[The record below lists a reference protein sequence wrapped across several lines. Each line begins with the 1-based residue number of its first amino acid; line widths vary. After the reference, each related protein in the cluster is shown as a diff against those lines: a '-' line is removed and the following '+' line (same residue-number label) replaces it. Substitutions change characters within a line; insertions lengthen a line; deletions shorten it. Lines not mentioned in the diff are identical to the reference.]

1 MITFDRDQ
9 IIKMFYEKGFTIIPV
24 NDEKEP
30 LIKWGD
36 FQKTKPTL
44 EQIMEWNKKFNKP
57 NFAVIN
63 GHISNGLVIIDFEN
77 INDAITFFGPEKFEE
92 LKKKTLIVL
101 TPHNGIHVYTIE
113 KTKMPNRHTKIFGTE
128 HQADLL
134 GEGGYALI
142 PGSKIDHS
150 KCKPE
155 KPCDHKSIGEY
166 KIIST
171 TTDIITSD
179 DIENEIKEK
188 AQKLGW
194 KFAIDENE
202 NEKKTTIQNIDQI
215 INDLKTKNK
224 KFEWLMEGN
233 TEGYP
238 SRSEAEEAVITILV
252 NELLSDEQIYEIM
265 NRCKIG
271 KWQEEDENYR
281 TRTIRNAREWL
292 RQKKFEEEKIKIQ
305 NIEIRKKEIQDEIN
319 SIISKL
325 HPETWYDI
333 DENGKTI
340 KFNLQNAC
348 DDFLKANPNILTEY
362 NGIIHVFTSK
372 GYQKDSENFIKSIFE
387 KVGNV
392 PPEQLNR
399 IVEVIRHKTMIIDP
413 KLIGKP
419 LEEIFPLPEYLIP
432 IENGLLDIREKK
444 VYPHDPKYFY
454 ISHIPRNYIPGAKA
468 EKFREFLNNYIFKD
482 DPEKDIKITQIY
494 EIFAWGITP
503 EYLPHGAIIFLGSG
517 GEGKSII
524 HSVIE
529 NFFVETSSVSVKE
542 LETDKFKRAELYGK
556 FINAVSEAGEGF
568 VKSEWFKK
576 TSDFTKILA
585 DRKNGQPFHF
595 RSRAKWI
602 IDTNKLPMF
611 TEDINALYRRIIK
624 MISFNNYLED
634 LLTPEQINEYVNEI
648 TNPEELDKLFSEVI
662 DNYYLPFINR
672 KKFTGQYTLEE
683 AKENYQRIVNPAN
696 AYIEDR
702 IDHEAILTD
711 INEVKEYL
719 QNNNLPEEYFTAKEK
734 KNNKEYIVQI
744 KQFVEADAK
753 EWAKEQKLPV
763 DLIDTKNIGS
773 ALEKQGYKGI
783 ISIKKKIKESNF
795 NAWKDI
801 FIIPH
806 DIKNYFSVEKSIIND
821 ETRKSTRSEKI
832 AEFPGTALN
841 VNTRNTLEVIST
853 SESRIP
859 PCEMVENKEEE
870 KETKREYK
878 GGVGTEEAVDIS
890 STDFKGSTSDFEGIG
905 SAGTPSDTPNR
916 ENSQIEPEKDKENE
930 KNKNEN
936 IGKTEGSEDQSK
948 GQTPNQD
955 TAYHGHDQV
964 YPEKKVEYYQSDNF
978 YGKEYFEQ
986 FKARLN
992 RYFVYE
998 AKHYYEIEIPETT
1011 FMDKHF
1017 IQFLSNVIP
1026 ITFQEFEDMR
1036 ERSKEVKK

>member
-1 MITFDRDQ
+1 MTDFDRDQ
-9 IIKMFYEKGFTIIPV
+9 IIKMFHEKGFTIIPV
-24 NDEKEP
+24 DDAKEP
-30 LIKWGD
+30 LIKWKD

-44 EQIMEWNKKFNKP
+44 EQIMEWDKKFNKP

-92 LKKKTLIVL
+92 LKKKTLVVR
-101 TPHNGIHVYTIE
+101 TPHNGIHVCAME
-113 KTKMPNRHTKIFGTE
+113 KTKMPNRHTKIFGEE
-128 HQADLL
+128 HPADLL

-179 DIENEIKEK
+179 DIENEIKERAK
-188 AQKLGW
+188 ELGW
-194 KFAIDENE
+194 KFTIDEK
-202 NEKKTTIQNIDQI
+202 EKKTTIQSVDQI

-224 KFEWLMEGN
+224 KFEQLMEGN

-252 NELLSDEQIYEIM
+252 SELLSDEEIYEIM

-292 RQKKFEEEKIKIQ
+292 RQKKLEEETKKQNEEIQ
-305 NIEIRKKEIQDEIN
+305 KKEIQDEIN

-325 HPETWYDI
+325 HPETWYDV

-340 KFNLQNAC
+340 KFNLQNAT
-348 DDFLKANPNILTEY
+348 DDFIKANPNIITEY
-362 NGIIHVFTSK
+362 TGLIHVSTSK

-387 KVGNV
+387 KAGNV

-399 IVEVIRHKTMIIDP
+399 IVEVIRHKTMIIEP
-413 KLIGKP
+413 KLMGKP

-444 VYPHDPKYFY
+444 VYPHDPRYY
-454 ISHIPRNYIPGAKA
+454 YVSHIPRNYIPGAKA
-468 EKFREFLNNYIFKD
+468 EKFREFLNIIFKD

-494 EIFAWGITP
+494 EIFAWGIYP

-529 NFFVETSSVSVKE
+529 KFFVETTSVTVKE

-556 FINAVSEAGEGF
+556 YANTVSEAGDGF
-568 VKSEWFKK
+568 VRSEWFKK
-576 TSDFTKILA
+576 TSDFTQILA
-585 DRKNGQPFHF
+585 DRKNAHPFLF
-595 RSRAKWI
+595 KSRAKWI

-611 TEDINALYRRIIK
+611 TEDINALYRRIVKI
-624 MISFNNYLED
+624 ISFDNYLED

-683 AKENYQRIVNPAN
+683 AKENYQRVVNPAN

-734 KNNKEYIVQI
+734 KNNKEHIILI

-753 EWAKEQKLPV
+753 AWAKEQKLPT

-795 NAWKDI
+795 NAWRDI

-806 DIKNYFSVEKSIIND
+806 DIKNYFSVEKSIIYD
-821 ETRKSTRSEKI
+821 ETRTSTSRTNIPK
-832 AEFPGTALN
+832 FTGTASN
-841 VNTRNTLEVIST
+841 VSAENTLEAFST

-859 PCEMVENKEEE
+859 SCGVVENKKEE
-870 KETKREYK
+870 KEGGRQYK
-878 GGVGTEEAVDIS
+878 GVAGTEEVVGIS
-890 STDFKGSTSDFEGIG
+890 STDRRGSTSDFEGIG
-905 SAGTPSDTPNR
+905 SAGTPPDTLNR
-916 ENSQIEPEKDKENE
+916 ENSQTELEQNKENE
-930 KNKNEN
+930 INKNEN
-936 IGKTEGSEDQSK
+936 ISKNEGSEDQSK

-955 TAYHGHDQV
+955 TAYHGQDQV
-964 YPEKKVEYYQSDNF
+964 YNEKKVEYYKSDNF

-992 RYFVYE
+992 RYFEYE
-998 AKHYYEIEIPETT
+998 MNHYYELEIPENSLSD
-1011 FMDKHF
+1011 DKYKIFTNKAHE
-1017 IQFLSNVIP
+1017 ID
-1026 ITFQEFEDMR
+1026 FQEFEDMR

>member
-1 MITFDRDQ
+1 MITLDRDQ
-9 IIKMFYEKGFTIIPV
+9 IIKMFHEKGFTIIPV
-24 NDEKEP
+24 DDAKEP
-30 LIKWGD
+30 LIKWKD

-44 EQIMEWNKKFNKP
+44 EQIMEWDKKFNKP

-92 LKKKTLIVL
+92 LKKKTLVVQ
-101 TPHNGIHVYTIE
+101 TPHNGIHVCAME
-113 KTKMPNRHTKIFGTE
+113 KTKMPNRHTKIFGEE
-128 HQADLL
+128 HPADLL

-171 TTDIITSD
+171 TTDIITSE
-179 DIENEIKEK
+179 DIENEIKERAK
-188 AQKLGW
+188 ELGW
-194 KFAIDENE
+194 KFTIDEK
-202 NEKKTTIQNIDQI
+202 EKKTTIQSVDQI

-224 KFEWLMEGN
+224 KFERLMEGN

-252 NELLSDEQIYEIM
+252 SELLSDEQIYEIM
-265 NRCKIG
+265 NKCKIG

-292 RQKKFEEEKIKIQ
+292 RQKKLEEETKKQNEEIQ
-305 NIEIRKKEIQDEIN
+305 KKEIQDEIN

-325 HPETWYDI
+325 HPETWYDV

-340 KFNLQNAC
+340 KFNLQNAT
-348 DDFLKANPNILTEY
+348 DDFIKANPNIITEY
-362 NGIIHVFTSK
+362 TGLIHVSTSK

-387 KVGNV
+387 KAGNV

-419 LEEIFPLPEYLIP
+419 LEEIYPVPEHLIP
-432 IENGLLDIREKK
+432 IENGLLDIHEKK
-444 VYPHDPKYFY
+444 VYPHDPKYY
-454 ISHIPRNYIPGAKA
+454 YVSHIPRNYIPGAKA
-468 EKFREFLNNYIFKD
+468 EKFREFLNIIFKD
-482 DPEKDIKITQIY
+482 DPEKDTKITQIY
-494 EIFAWGITP
+494 EIFAWGIYP
-503 EYLPHGAIIFLGSG
+503 KYLPHGAIIFLGSG

-524 HSVIE
+524 HTVLE
-529 NFFVETSSVSVKE
+529 KFFVETTSVTVKE

-568 VKSEWFKK
+568 VKSEWFKR
-576 TSDFTKILA
+576 TSDFTQILA
-585 DRKNGQPFHF
+585 DRKNAHPFLF
-595 RSRAKWI
+595 RSRAKWV
-602 IDTNKLPMF
+602 IDTNILPIF
-611 TEDINALYRRIIK
+611 KEDINALYRRVIK
-624 MISFNNYLED
+624 IISFNNYLEH
-634 LLTPEQINEYVNEI
+634 LLTPKQIDEYVNEI
-648 TNPEELDKLFSEVI
+648 TTPEELDKLFSEVI
-662 DNYYLPFINR
+662 DDYYLPFIDR

-683 AKENYQRIVNPAN
+683 AQENYQRIVNPAN

-702 IDHEAILTD
+702 IDHDAILTD

-734 KNNKEYIVQI
+734 KNNKEHIILI

-753 EWAKEQKLPV
+753 AWAKEQKLPV

-773 ALEKQGYKGI
+773 ALGKHGYNGI

-795 NAWKDI
+795 NAWRDI

-806 DIKNYFSVEKSIIND
+806 DIKNYLSIEKSIIDD
-821 ETRKSTRSEKI
+821 ENRTSTRSAKMPKI
-832 AEFPGTALN
+832 TGTAPN
-841 VNTRNTLEVIST
+841 VSAENTLEAIST

-859 PCEMVENKEEE
+859 SCETVEIRDE
-870 KETKREYK
+870 KEGTKGRNK
-878 GGVGTEEAVDIS
+878 GVTGTEGVVGIS
-890 STDFKGSTSDFEGIG
+890 STDRRGSTSDLEGSG
-905 SAGTPSDTPNR
+905 TAGIPPNTLNR
-916 ENSQIEPEKDKENE
+916 ENSQIEPEKDKEN
-930 KNKNEN
+930 KINKIEN
-936 IGKTEGSEDQSK
+936 ICKTEGPEDQGK
-948 GQTPNQD
+948 GQTPDQD
-955 TAYHGHDQV
+955 IAYHGQKQV
-964 YPEKKVEYYQSDNF
+964 ILEKQILWYKSDNF
-978 YGKEYFEQ
+978 YDKEYFEQ

-992 RYFVYE
+992 RYFEYE
-998 AKHYYEIEIPETT
+998 MSYYYELEIPENS
-1011 FMDKHF
+1011 
-1017 IQFLSNVIP
+1017 LSDDRYKIFTSKAHE
-1026 ITFQEFEDMR
+1026 IDFQEFENMR
-1036 ERSKEVKK
+1036 GRSKEVKK